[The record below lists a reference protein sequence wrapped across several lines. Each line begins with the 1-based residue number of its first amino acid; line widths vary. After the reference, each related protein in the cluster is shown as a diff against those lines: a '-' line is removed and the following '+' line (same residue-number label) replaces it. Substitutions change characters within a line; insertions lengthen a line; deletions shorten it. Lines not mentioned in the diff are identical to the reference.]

1 MGRGAHPGREAGGVP
16 IDLVLLVVLVV
27 AIVVVGAWYTVQSG
41 GPGWIVVVGGVA
53 VVAFLWAF
61 ARRIRRR
68 DESVV
73 AGQRKVGHDESWT
86 SGQEDE

>member
-27 AIVVVGAWYTVQSG
+27 AIVAAGAWYTVHSG

-53 VVAFLWAF
+53 VVAFAWAF
-61 ARRIRRR
+61 ARRVRRR

-73 AGQRKVGHDESWT
+73 EGQRKVGHDESWT
-86 SGQEDE
+86 SGKEDE